1 MSKTYRPYEPDQQLL
16 LPAAL
21 QEWLPD
27 DHLAYFISDVVD
39 QLDMS
44 KVTARYERERRGGPP
59 YHPRMM
65 VKVLLY
71 GYCVGVASSRRIAQ
85 RLHEDIAFRVLAANT
100 TPDFRTI
107 SDFRKDNVD
116 ALSGLFV
123 QVLALCQQA
132 GLVKLGHVALDG
144 TKVKANASKHKA
156 MSYQRMKEK
165 AAQLTAE
172 VAELLRQAQAADDEE
187 DRRYGKDKRGDE
199 LPEELAFR
207 EGRLEKIRE
216 AMAAL
221 EAEAQAAAEQAE
233 AEGGKHPGVP
243 DDKAQHNFTDTE
255 SRIIPA
261 PGGKDFLQAYNC
273 QAVVDSAHQVI
284 VAARATNQTSDKQQ
298 AAAMMEETIDN
309 VGAVPREGI
318 RRCWLLLGKGSR
330 RALCS
335 GASTRSSRREQTR
348 HGRVV
353 PPAPRGRIP
362 SHLSPR
368 DRMRRK
374 LQTRRGRQRYALRM
388 QTVGAGIRP
397 DQAGQG
403 IPAVPAAGTGE
414 GERRMVADLHRPQPA
429 QTVPL
434 WGQSAQEG
442 TGRWASPT
450 HQELCRGSEHG
461 AIRKAIWGPAG
472 ATGKISCR
480 DPLALTHK
488 LR

>member
-1 MSKTYRPYEPDQQLL
+1 MSKTYLPYEPDQQLL

-44 KVTARYERERRGGPP
+44 EVTARYERERRGGPP

-65 VKVLLY
+65 VKALLY

-85 RLHEDIAFRVLAANT
+85 RLHEDIAFRVLAANN

-107 SDFRKDNVD
+107 SDFRKDNLD
-116 ALSGLFV
+116 ALSGLFI
-123 QVLALCQQA
+123 QVLALCQRA

-156 MSYQRMKEK
+156 MSYGRMKEK
-165 AAQLTAE
+165 EAQLAAE
-172 VAELLRQAQAADDEE
+172 VTELLRQAQAADDEE

-233 AEGGKHPGVP
+233 AEGGKRPGVP
-243 DDKAQHNFTDTE
+243 DDKAQRNFTDTE

-261 PGGKDFLQAYNC
+261 PGGKDFLQGYNC

-309 VGAVPREGI
+309 VGAVPREVSADAGYYSAKAVDE
-318 RRCWLLLGKGSR
+318 LYALGVDPFV
-330 RALCS
+330 AP
-335 GASTRSSRREQTR
+335 EQTR

-388 QTVGAGIRP
+388 QTVEP
-397 DQAGQG
+397 VFGQIKQG
-403 IPAVPAAGTGE
+403 RGFRQFLLRGLEKVNGEWSLICTGHNLLKLFRF
-414 GERRMVADLHRPQPA
+414 GVNLHRKARVHGPA
-429 QTVPL
+429 Q
-434 WGQSAQEG
+434 
-442 TGRWASPT
+442 RIRNF
-450 HQELCRGSEHG
+450 CRGSEHG
-461 AIRKAIWGPAG
+461 AIRKAIWGLAG
-472 ATGKISCR
+472 ATGTTSCR
-480 DPLALTHK
+480 DPLSLTRK
-488 LR
+488 RR

>member
-1 MSKTYRPYEPDQQLL
+1 MSKTYLPYEPDQQLL

-27 DHLAYFISDVVD
+27 DHLSYFISDVVD

-44 KVTARYERERRGGPP
+44 EVTARYERERRGGPP

-85 RLHEDIAFRVLAANT
+85 RLHEDIAFRVLAANN

-165 AAQLTAE
+165 AAQL
-172 VAELLRQAQAADDEE
+172 AADDEE

-199 LPEELAFR
+199 LAEELAFR

-221 EAEAQAAAEQAE
+221 EAEAQAASEQAE
-233 AEGGKHPGVP
+233 AAGRKHPGVP
-243 DDKAQHNFTDTE
+243 DDKAQRNFTDTE

-284 VAARATNQTSDKQQ
+284 VAERATNQTSDKQQ
-298 AAAMMEETIDN
+298 AASMMEETIDN
-309 VGAVPREGI
+309 VGAVPREVSADAGYYSAKAVDE
-318 RRCWLLLGKGSR
+318 LYAMGVDPFV
-330 RALCS
+330 AP
-335 GASTRSSRREQTR
+335 EQTR

-353 PPAPRGRIP
+353 PPAPLGRIP
-362 SHLSPR
+362 SHLSSR

-388 QTVGAGIRP
+388 QTVEPVFGQIKQGRGFRQFLLRGLEKVNGEWSLICTGHNLLKLFRFGVNLHRKARVDGPAQRIRNFAEVVSTALFAKLSGAG
-397 DQAGQG
+397 
-403 IPAVPAAGTGE
+403 
-414 GERRMVADLHRPQPA
+414 
-429 QTVPL
+429 
-434 WGQSAQEG
+434 
-442 TGRWASPT
+442 
-450 HQELCRGSEHG
+450 RGN
-461 AIRKAIWGPAG
+461 RQN
-472 ATGKISCR
+472 
-480 DPLALTHK
+480 
-488 LR
+488 

>member
-1 MSKTYRPYEPDQQLL
+1 M
-16 LPAAL
+16 PAAL

-27 DHLAYFISDVVD
+27 DHLTYLISDVVD

-44 KVTARYERERRGGPP
+44 EVTARYDRERRGGPP

-71 GYCVGVASSRRIAQ
+71 GYCVWVASSRRIAQ
-85 RLHEDIAFRVLAANT
+85 RLHGDIAFRVLAANN

-123 QVLALCQQA
+123 QVL
-132 GLVKLGHVALDG
+132 ALDG

-165 AAQLTAE
+165 AAQLAAE
-172 VAELLRQAQAADDEE
+172 VAELLRQAQAADDAD

-199 LPEELAFR
+199 LAEELAFR
-207 EGRLEKIRE
+207 EGRLEKILE

-221 EAEAQAAAEQAE
+221 EAEAHAAAEQAE
-233 AEGGKHPGVP
+233 AEGGNHPGVP
-243 DDKAQHNFTDTE
+243 DDKAQRNFTDTE
-255 SRIIPA
+255 SRIMPA

-298 AAAMMEETIDN
+298 AASMMEETIDN
-309 VGAVPREGI
+309 VGAVPREVSADAGYYSAKAVDE
-318 RRCWLLLGKGSR
+318 LYALGVDPFV
-330 RALCS
+330 AP
-335 GASTRSSRREQTR
+335 EQPR

-362 SHLSPR
+362 SHLSSR

-388 QTVGAGIRP
+388 QTVEPVFGQIKQGRGFRQFLLRGLEKVNGEWSLICTGHNLLKLFRFGVNLHRKARVDGPAQRIRNFAEVVSTALFAKLSGAG
-397 DQAGQG
+397 
-403 IPAVPAAGTGE
+403 
-414 GERRMVADLHRPQPA
+414 
-429 QTVPL
+429 
-434 WGQSAQEG
+434 
-442 TGRWASPT
+442 
-450 HQELCRGSEHG
+450 RGN
-461 AIRKAIWGPAG
+461 RQN
-472 ATGKISCR
+472 
-480 DPLALTHK
+480 
-488 LR
+488 